1 MSQHLQVSWPWL
13 PGHPH
18 PVWEHHSSA
27 FSCSPA
33 LLCEMRTPRVY
44 TTSGQM
50 SSPPIWPIWMFPV
63 LHLIRGSAPSAPF
76 PRVRCV
82 THPVT
87 MPGPPDLA
95 PESGYDGHA
104 CVTWFSSV
112 TEWYW
117 LALARTWGNTRLH
130 LSRSRSQEGPKVP
143 ANDTS
148 YQRHRDA

>member
-1 MSQHLQVSWPWL
+1 MATWAPAPCLGAPQLGIL
-13 PGHPH
+13 M
-18 PVWEHHSSA
+18 
-27 FSCSPA
+27 FSCSIVRDANPA
-33 LLCEMRTPRVY
+33 SIYNQWADEL
-44 TTSGQM
+44 TTHLAHLDVSGFASDQRFCTL
-50 SSPPIWPIWMFPV
+50 ST
-63 LHLIRGSAPSAPF
+63 F